1 MAKVQQHPFLH
12 MLLRFF
18 SRPMPG
24 QWTHRLESCSRPA
37 RAFVR
42 SQCRFSS
49 THSSAHVPGRILRG
63 DDLGPTREDDHQ
75 TFRVRKDEQAKQLPL
90 SPFLDPI
97 VLEEKSRFTKPKTKP
112 SPPNFTPFQKRLWE
126 NPFAHALATPIRQ
139 CRATLILLPTAFM
152 MTLHARPHP
161 ETQDPWLLPVS
172 LTTDQKHLGPPFRF
186 VGRHLITAHLGKKK
200 EWEKGIYARMAEKL
214 SAHKL
219 KKMVW
224 REDMAD
230 LVLDMLQKKLAAKL
244 SWNFG
249 FPGRLIPVASP
260 RTEDIEAI
268 EDVSCVLMFRSL
280 RTPADDLHVQLN
292 NITAELDKW
301 SSYFAKSFAAKL
313 DPHTALEVTHTPP
326 LWYSGPMVPKL
337 QTRLQFPELHFPTT
351 VWRGRKVAVYSL
363 VDLLGEDKAK
373 AMIASSRYAD
383 EACVVIKRARHHVPV
398 EILLMQ
404 VQAYVAKPGL

>member
-1 MAKVQQHPFLH
+1 
-12 MLLRFF
+12 
-18 SRPMPG
+18 
-24 QWTHRLESCSRPA
+24 
-37 RAFVR
+37 
-42 SQCRFSS
+42 
-49 THSSAHVPGRILRG
+49 
-63 DDLGPTREDDHQ
+63 
-75 TFRVRKDEQAKQLPL
+75 
-90 SPFLDPI
+90 
-97 VLEEKSRFTKPKTKP
+97 
-112 SPPNFTPFQKRLWE
+112 
-126 NPFAHALATPIRQ
+126 
-139 CRATLILLPTAFM
+139 
-152 MTLHARPHP
+152 
-161 ETQDPWLLPVS
+161 
-172 LTTDQKHLGPPFRF
+172 
-186 VGRHLITAHLGKKK
+186 
-200 EWEKGIYARMAEKL
+200 
-214 SAHKL
+214 
-219 KKMVW
+219 
-224 REDMAD
+224 
-230 LVLDMLQKKLAAKL
+230 
-244 SWNFG
+244 
-249 FPGRLIPVASP
+249 
-260 RTEDIEAI
+260 
-268 EDVSCVLMFRSL
+268 MFRSL